1 MKTLLAAAALGTI
14 LAAGQASA
22 QAYVGAGLGAART
35 DSTET
40 SAKLYGGFQVT
51 PNWGAE
57 LAYTDL
63 GRYRGANIG
72 SWSLA
77 GTGTMPLGSGWSL
90 MGKLGA
96 ASNRPKF
103 GGSSNHS
110 DVFVG
115 LGVGYAISKNL
126 GVRLE
131 YEDFGKLS
139 NTNNAGNSRGNNLG
153 LSLQYGF

>member
-1 MKTLLAAAALGTI
+1 MKTRLAIAALGAF
-14 LAAGQASA
+14 LAAGQVQA

-35 DSTET
+35 DSSET
-40 SAKLYGGFQVT
+40 SMKLYGGMQVT
-51 PNWGAE
+51 PNWGVE

-63 GRYRGANIG
+63 GRYRGANID

-77 GTGTMPLGSGWSL
+77 GTGTLPLGSGWSL

-110 DVFVG
+110 DVFM
-115 LGVGYAISKNL
+115 GVGIQYAIAKNV
-126 GVRLE
+126 GMRLE

-139 NTNNAGNSRGNNLG
+139 DTNNAGNSRGNNLG
-153 LSLQYGF
+153 LSLQYSF